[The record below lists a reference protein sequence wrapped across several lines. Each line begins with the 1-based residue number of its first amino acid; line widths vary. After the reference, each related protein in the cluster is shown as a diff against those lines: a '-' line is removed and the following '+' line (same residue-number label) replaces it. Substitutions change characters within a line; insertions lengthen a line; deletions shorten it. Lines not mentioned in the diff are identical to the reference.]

1 MKRTTLAERAA
12 SIIFEGIE
20 AKGDEF
26 VLRASSLERLGAL
39 VLEAA
44 KTDDFGAVAREVSTV
59 MGFLS
64 SKEGTR
70 PICDALSA
78 LGSEMRVALGPQIER
93 MMLDLGESHAERGA
107 GAARWLGASVAAAAP
122 HLGQTKAAIVSDD
135 PQLADE
141 LRGALERARSGPT
154 SAKARMMPTKRL

>member
-107 GAARWLGASVAAAAP
+107 GRPVGWARASPRRRPTWARRRPPSSPTTRSSPMSSGAHWSARAADRRPRRLG
-122 HLGQTKAAIVSDD
+122 
-135 PQLADE
+135 
-141 LRGALERARSGPT
+141 
-154 SAKARMMPTKRL
+154 